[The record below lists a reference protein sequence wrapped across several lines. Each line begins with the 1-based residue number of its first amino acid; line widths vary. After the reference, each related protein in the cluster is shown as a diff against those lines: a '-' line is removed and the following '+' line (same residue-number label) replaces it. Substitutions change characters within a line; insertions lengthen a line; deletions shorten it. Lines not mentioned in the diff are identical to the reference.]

1 MPYVNIYCLDG
12 RTEDQKREMA
22 SRITDVISEVGKVQK
37 EAVHILFIDLP
48 RTNISKGGI
57 LVSDKK

>member
-1 MPYVNIYCLDG
+1 MPYVNIYLLEG
-12 RTEDQKREMA
+12 RTEAQKRDMA
-22 SRITDVISEVGKVQK
+22 LKITDVISEVGKVQK
-37 EAVHILFIDLP
+37 EKVHILFIDMP